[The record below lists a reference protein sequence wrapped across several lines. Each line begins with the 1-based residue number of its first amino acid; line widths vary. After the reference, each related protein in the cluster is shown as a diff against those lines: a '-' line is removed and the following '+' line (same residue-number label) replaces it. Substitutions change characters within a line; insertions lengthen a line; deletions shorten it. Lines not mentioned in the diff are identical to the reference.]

1 MKQQQTNANTMIQE
15 VAARIQE
22 LRDISGYSQ
31 EEMARY
37 TDLDLETYREYEA
50 GKTDLPFTFIHKCA

>member
-37 TDLDLETYREYEA
+37 TDLELETYRE
-50 GKTDLPFTFIHKCA
+50 